1 MSSFVD
7 TEITRL
13 FRWATA
19 SHVCVCVKHAGI
31 KSGQINKVCV
41 RACVWRGRDETG
53 KKMKGTESQSPPCSW
68 LTASS
73 GSRFFF
79 SYIVSLNIFVFE
91 QLNKVFLLN
100 VKLLGNVF
108 CALAFGLPC
117 APRLYPGLV
126 SPPVPA
132 SRELGFPWERNGTSC
147 WDGDAFDIY
156 VLRTFIQG
164 CSPSNFR
171 LKIQRGTS

>member
-1 MSSFVD
+1 MQGSSPD
-7 TEITRL
+7 KLTR
-13 FRWATA
+13 
-19 SHVCVCVKHAGI
+19 CVCVRVFEEAGT
-31 KSGQINKVCV
+31 KLEKKWKARRVSHHL
-41 RACVWRGRDETG
+41 ARGLQPAVDHVF
-53 KKMKGTESQSPPCSW
+53 
-68 LTASS
+68 L
-73 GSRFFF
+73 F

-91 QLNKVFLLN
+91 HLNKVFLLN